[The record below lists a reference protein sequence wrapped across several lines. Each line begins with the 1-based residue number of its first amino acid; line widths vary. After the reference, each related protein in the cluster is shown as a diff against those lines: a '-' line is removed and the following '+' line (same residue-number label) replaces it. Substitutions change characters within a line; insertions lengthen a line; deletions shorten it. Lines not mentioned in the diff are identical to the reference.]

1 MKKIGNN
8 KGNQVKIFITL
19 MGLLIATTGLA
30 QNVPNQFTAGTPAVA
45 SEVNANFA
53 SVDGRIAQ
61 INTDGQTIVSVVE
74 QLFAEITTQSSPIGS
89 GTVVASSTCPINTI
103 PISANC
109 ACTGDGVAANF
120 GFIEACVVLPD
131 GAVGVCNIEFT
142 FDPNL
147 PFPTLDVFAMC
158 LGATLVNGSPAF
170 VTTTPLQ
177 EQQRAESAL
186 IVEEISAKSW
196 AHLNSTLRFQR
207 R

>member
-109 ACTGDGVAANF
+109 ACTGDGVA
-120 GFIEACVVLPD
+120 GE
-131 GAVGVCNIEFT
+131 
-142 FDPNL
+142 
-147 PFPTLDVFAMC
+147 
-158 LGATLVNGSPAF
+158 
-170 VTTTPLQ
+170 
-177 EQQRAESAL
+177 
-186 IVEEISAKSW
+186 
-196 AHLNSTLRFQR
+196 LRVH
-207 R
+207 